1 MQGQQA
7 MEMFEFQ
14 LAPAVV
20 VVAEDSA
27 RSVAASPTS
36 FSAILQNVQ
45 QCQCTSEYYY
55 HHP

>member
-7 MEMFEFQ
+7 MQMFEFQ

-20 VVAEDSA
+20 VAEDSA
-27 RSVAASPTS
+27 RSVEASLTS
-36 FSAILQNVQ
+36 SSAILHNVQ
-45 QCQCTSEYYY
+45 QCQCPSEYYY